1 MLAQKLT
8 RRFERDRSLMKRRN
22 KDINKLERLMT
33 LIVNEVPLPHSCH
46 EHLLH
51 GAYEGC
57 TECHVEPNWLLVYRF
72 EDDIVHFARTGTHA
86 DIF

>member
-1 MLAQKLT
+1 VLTPKLT
-8 RRFERDRSLMKRRN
+8 RRFKRDRRLMERRN
-22 KDINKLERLMT
+22 KDIKKLKKLMA
-33 LIVNEVPLPHSCH
+33 LIIAEAPLPRSCH

-51 GAYEGC
+51 GDYEGC

-86 DIF
+86 DLF

>member
-1 MLAQKLT
+1 VLDQKLAH
-8 RRFERDRSLMKRRN
+8 RFVQDRKRMKKRN

-33 LIVNEVPLPHSCH
+33 LITNEVPLPESCH

-51 GAYEGC
+51 GNYEGY

-72 EDDIVHFARTGTHA
+72 EDDIVHFARTGSHA
-86 DIF
+86 DLF

>member
-1 MLAQKLT
+1 VLTPKLT
-8 RRFERDRSLMKRRN
+8 HRFKRDRSLMERRN
-22 KDINKLERLMT
+22 KDINKLKKLMA
-33 LIVNEVPLPHSCH
+33 LITNEVPLPRMCH

-72 EDDIVHFARTGTHA
+72 EDDIVHFARTGTQS
-86 DIF
+86 DLF